1 MKFLIAIT
9 LNGAVSWLSPLYG
22 GQVSDIHIVRD
33 SGFLGILEPFD
44 PVMADRGFKIKT
56 ELAMKQCNLAIP
68 PSAAEG
74 AQMLS
79 NDVKET
85 SNIANVRIYVE
96 QAIGTERFSNIETP
110 AAFIT
115 FANNTV
121 CLCCIDKFKETI
133 DLLNLATHIFC
144 KKTFIKK

>member
-74 AQMLS
+74 AQMLP

-96 QAIGTERFSNIETP
+96 KAIGRLKDFRILKLQQPLLHLLIMNNILYVCTALTNLRRP
-110 AAFIT
+110 LVSFFIR
-115 FANNTV
+115 
-121 CLCCIDKFKETI
+121 
-133 DLLNLATHIFC
+133 
-144 KKTFIKK
+144 KTFTRK